1 MQSVPKDTRPMTPT
15 SPVVTSRQ
23 PDRDSRT
30 TTIPGR
36 AAPVSSVDSGS
47 RNPAPSPGL
56 GAMDGSPAR
65 QVASYQSL
73 PTNQR
78 LVLVLEKADG
88 SYNDD
93 DPLPHTHLRDSNVNE
108 FFSLVAKISNKALDS
123 LDCLTFTFMFA
134 LGNERVVHKGD
145 EAEWNKLKKKAQF
158 LFTLYRTRLDETEFQ
173 LVVEI
178 GDKKNTVT
186 GMDAMWGA

>member
-1 MQSVPKDTRPMTPT
+1 
-15 SPVVTSRQ
+15 
-23 PDRDSRT
+23 
-30 TTIPGR
+30 
-36 AAPVSSVDSGS
+36 
-47 RNPAPSPGL
+47 
-56 GAMDGSPAR
+56 
-65 QVASYQSL
+65 
-73 PTNQR
+73 
-78 LVLVLEKADG
+78 
-88 SYNDD
+88 
-93 DPLPHTHLRDSNVNE
+93 
-108 FFSLVAKISNKALDS
+108 
-123 LDCLTFTFMFA
+123 MFA